1 MINDALA
8 SRFQLAAES
17 WVCDSY
23 SIDIRY
29 LAGLDSNDQYRI
41 WSASV
46 LLAPLPPQRN
56 MSFQINKGKFI
67 AGQLQLSGQSKN
79 GLTKIL
85 ELAIEGEL
93 KVHGK
98 RLRLIAD
105 QRLDYYSEMGYRDR
119 WYADLHLQLSGSRIL
134 GVEPIDTA
142 SIDSE
147 LRKSNPPFDGL
158 TDLISWLGLSDS
170 TLGTSQPSLALRIN
184 PPVDIIFEKCGLNS
198 GVLTLILHAH
208 PKFDVN
214 RLSLGM
220 LIFPREGLEARQ
232 QISSQIAWKRVRN
245 GRREGVAN
253 VQIESAESALVMLLI
268 ENSTVR
274 RQWFVDSSRARNNR
288 LLAIQHFD
296 KDLRMIK
303 QAVFEPGSESMKF
316 EVGIA
321 SLMFLLGFSPAVQL
335 ETDSPDLIVTTPA
348 GKIIVVECT
357 TRIADFSSKL
367 GKLVDRR
374 GALHKS
380 LKNGGHNGNV
390 AGILICAL
398 PRDQIAAKASEL
410 SIHKIVLIAKEEL
423 VSAFERL
430 SFPNDPDKLLT
441 DALEKLNKASTEGGL

>member
-1 MINDALA
+1 
-8 SRFQLAAES
+8 
-17 WVCDSY
+17 
-23 SIDIRY
+23 
-29 LAGLDSNDQYRI
+29 
-41 WSASV
+41 
-46 LLAPLPPQRN
+46 
-56 MSFQINKGKFI
+56 
-67 AGQLQLSGQSKN
+67 
-79 GLTKIL
+79 
-85 ELAIEGEL
+85 
-93 KVHGK
+93 
-98 RLRLIAD
+98 
-105 QRLDYYSEMGYRDR
+105 
-119 WYADLHLQLSGSRIL
+119 
-134 GVEPIDTA
+134 
-142 SIDSE
+142 
-147 LRKSNPPFDGL
+147 
-158 TDLISWLGLSDS
+158 
-170 TLGTSQPSLALRIN
+170 LGTSQPSLVLRIS
-184 PPVDIIFEKCGLNS
+184 PPVDIIFEKCGLKD
-198 GVLTLILHAH
+198 GVLTLTLHAH

-220 LIFPREGLEARQ
+220 LIFPRMGLEARQ
-232 QISSQIAWKRVRN
+232 QISNQIAWKRVRN
-245 GRREGVAN
+245 GRREGVAAMR
-253 VQIESAESALVMLLI
+253 IESAESALVMLLI

-321 SLMFLLGFSPAVQL
+321 SLMFLLGFSPAIQL

-348 GKIIVVECT
+348 GKIAVLECT

-380 LKNGGHNGNV
+380 LKSSGHNGDI

-410 SIHKIVLIAKEEL
+410 TIHKIVLIAKEEL

-441 DALEKLNKASTEGGL
+441 DALEKLNKANTGDGL